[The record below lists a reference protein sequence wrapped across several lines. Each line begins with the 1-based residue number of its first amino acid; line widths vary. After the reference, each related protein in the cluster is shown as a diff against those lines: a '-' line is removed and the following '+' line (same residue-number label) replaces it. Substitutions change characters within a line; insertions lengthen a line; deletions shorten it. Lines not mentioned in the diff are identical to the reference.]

1 MIIKV
6 RPINTKTEKLG
17 LTVAGFTRYPDC
29 NFSIRVPGDRMS
41 GYKTGLE
48 IQVPNPD
55 FKSDTETPNIAKTI
69 LLRTMLER
77 RLGGNID
84 LGPKSEFW
92 EIHKV
97 KLGEGVHYYD
107 LDIPTDELNYYI
119 LKSSREVAD
128 SEIERYKF
136 PDATYVIFDEDAEM
150 DMARKKSSLKEEAF
164 SELKEMT
171 PDFKKQICRVLGKDM
186 PNSKESFI
194 HQTLFEIID
203 KEDKGPQRFLEVAK
217 RSKEN
222 VRTEALVKEAISCG
236 VLTKKD
242 GRLHKTVGGVVG
254 EPIGSDVE
262 TVVAL
267 YSQAKNWDLRQQL
280 EEEVKSKKYQT
291 ETGV

>member
-1 MIIKV
+1 MIITV
-6 RPINTKTEKLG
+6 RPINTTTAKLG
-17 LTVAGFTRYPDC
+17 LTDAGYTRYPDC
-29 NFSIRVPGDRMS
+29 HYAIRVPGDRMS

-55 FKSDTETPNIAKTI
+55 YKSETETPTTAKTV

-84 LGPKSEFW
+84 LSPKSEFW

-97 KLGEGVHYYD
+97 KLGEGIHYYD

-119 LKSSREVAD
+119 LKSSRDVAD

-136 PDATYVIFDEDAEM
+136 PDATYVIFDEDADNEL
-150 DMARKKSSLKEEAF
+150 ARKKSSLKEEAF
-164 SELKEMT
+164 AELKEMS

-222 VRTEALVKEAISCG
+222 VRTEALVKEALSCG
-236 VLTKKD
+236 VLTRKD
-242 GRLHKTVGGVVG
+242 GRIHKTVAGIVG
-254 EPIGSDVE
+254 EPIGTDVDS
-262 TVVAL
+262 VVAL
-267 YSQAKNWDLRQQL
+267 YAQAKNWDLRQQL
-280 EEEVKSKKYQT
+280 EEDVKSKKYHT
-291 ETGV
+291 ETGI